1 MVWGGQVSGTL
12 VCGAGCILEDLDR
25 HVGESGFLMPL
36 DLGAKGSCSI
46 GGNIS
51 TNAGLPLLYAHLH

>member
-1 MVWGGQVSGTL
+1 MSGTL